1 MNEETMD
8 ENFWVPEAMIRAG
21 GGFVKALG
29 HLFRKAD
36 LENQNIL
43 KTAFDFY
50 WDDYREIALENW
62 ERWQA
67 ED

>member
-1 MNEETMD
+1 MTMD
-8 ENFWVPEAMIRAG
+8 EDFWIPEAMIRAG

-36 LENQNIL
+36 LENQHKL
-43 KTAFDFY
+43 KTTFKEY
-50 WDDYREIALENW
+50 WYTYREIALVNW